1 MSNQESFIA
10 RSENMPMIRQVYN
23 SCGISCIIMLL
34 KPNKNNKLDAF
45 LRKLEKKVTKS
56 LKLSTIKYD
65 FEDRVQFSMC
75 WLLLHMLFSK
85 YEFFIEN
92 KDFFTDIENL
102 KSLLISK
109 FDEMIVYQTTKGNA
123 KIKKDLDKL
132 LKDGKIARNLLVA
145 YMEEH
150 KTDAELKVL
159 AALFGLK
166 FIFIPGEQVGNA
178 SGVIFG
184 LDPRKPEN
192 YLKKIDV
199 LARYIVDGGVF
210 AYYEYH
216 WLALRDIGKR
226 LEAFE
231 AQATRKESL
240 ESIETAPHFFR
251 FNNSLSGT
259 ILKISK
265 VETLGKYQFYCFS
278 LDHQAQD
285 RFLNVMKGA
294 LK

>member
-1 MSNQESFIA
+1 
-10 RSENMPMIRQVYN
+10 MPMIRQVYN

-34 KPNKNNKLDAF
+34 KPNKNKKLDAF

-85 YEFFIEN
+85 YEFLIEN
-92 KDFFTDIENL
+92 KDVFGEIENL

-109 FDEMIVYQTTKGNA
+109 FDEMVVFQKTKGNA

-132 LKDGKIARNLLVA
+132 LKDGKITSNLLVA

-150 KTDAELKVL
+150 KTDAELKLL

-166 FIFIPGEQVGNA
+166 FIFIPPEQVGNA
-178 SGVIFG
+178 SGVIHG
-184 LDPRKPEN
+184 LDPRKPED
-192 YLKKIDV
+192 YLKKIEI
-199 LARYIVDGGVF
+199 LSRYIVDGGVI

-216 WLALRDIGKR
+216 WLALRDIKKR
-226 LEAFE
+226 LEAFKAQE
-231 AQATRKESL
+231 AGNESL
-240 ESIETAPHFFR
+240 ESIETTPHFFR

-259 ILKISK
+259 VLKISK
-265 VETLGKYQFYCFS
+265 VETMTKYQFYCFF
-278 LDHQAQD
+278 LDHQVQE
-285 RFLNVMKGA
+285 RFLHQIKVA